1 MKPQNTVASED
12 TTEATVFSPRGA
24 EKPWQ
29 GAGKAWQGAEKPWQG
44 PAKVWQGAGKAWQG
58 AGVYQARHASAA
70 LSRPR
75 ILRITLPGGVRAST
89 FDKGRFKN
97 VPMGE
102 VLLQVHQWWSF
113 QSYAAVKFCV
123 MILLQR
129 KNLYICV
136 L

>member
-12 TTEATVFSPRGA
+12 ATEATVFSPRGA

-75 ILRITLPGGVRAST
+75 ILLRILRIT
-89 FDKGRFKN
+89 
-97 VPMGE
+97 
-102 VLLQVHQWWSF
+102 
-113 QSYAAVKFCV
+113 
-123 MILLQR
+123 
-129 KNLYICV
+129 
-136 L
+136 